1 MVPEMRVD
9 EFAASWPDGATTLL
23 DVREPNELGLA
34 AVAGAMH
41 IPMGDIPRRLNE
53 LDRDK
58 TIVVMCHSGVRS
70 MAVARYLQ
78 NEGFAQVFNLAGGI
92 DAWSREVDPTVPRY

>member
-1 MVPEMRVD
+1 MRVD
-9 EFAASWPDGATTLL
+9 EFAAGWPDDATTLL

-78 NEGFAQVFNLAGGI
+78 DEGFAQVFNLAGGI